1 MTSPA
6 TIGGTVPTDR
16 MAGHWLLAR
25 MGKRILRPGGRELT
39 GRLLGALEIG
49 PGDDVIEIAPGL
61 GSTTAAVLAA
71 NPATYV
77 GIDRDPAAADRTSAL
92 LDGPHRTIVEASAAS
107 TGLADASADVVF
119 GEAYL
124 TMQGA
129 KQKDRI
135 LAELARISRPGARLG
150 LHEVAFAPDD
160 VTEADAERAAHDL
173 QSTIKVNVTPL
184 TIAGWRKLLDEAG
197 FDVSHC
203 STAPLHL
210 LEPRRL
216 VADEGITG
224 AARFVANVI
233 KDKPAR
239 ERVMSMRKAMR
250 DNAEHLQ
257 AVTLTAIRRS
267 DEAPS

>member
-124 TMQGA
+124 TMQPDT
-129 KQKDRI
+129 QKRRI
-135 LAELARISRPGARLG
+135 VEQLARLVRPGGRVG
-150 LHEVAFAPDD
+150 LHEVAF
-160 VTEADAERAAHDL
+160 TEDATDTVRAQVIDEL
-173 QSTIKVNVTPL
+173 TGSIRVNVTPL
-184 TIAGWRKLLDEAG
+184 PASGWEQLLTDAGLTVRWRAG
-197 FDVSHC
+197 S
-203 STAPLHL
+203 PLHL

-216 VADEGITG
+216 VADEGLVG
-224 AARFVANVI
+224 AARFAGNVAR
-233 KDKPAR
+233 DRDAR
-239 ERVMSMRKAMR
+239 RRVRAMR
-250 DNAEHLQ
+250 SAMRGASAHLRAYALVAER
-257 AVTLTAIRRS
+257 TTG
-267 DEAPS
+267 